1 MKLGMV
7 GLGRMG
13 ANMTERLLTGGHEIV
28 GFDFN
33 ADSRKRVVDK
43 GAEEAGSL
51 EDIVEKL
58 ALPRVIWLMIP
69 AGEPVD
75 QTIQSLIPLL
85 DSGDVIIDGGNSWY
99 KDTLRRSEE
108 LRETGINFVRQ
119 GHRTSWSD
127 LLDTGAGTRQGLGT
141 CGADR
146 VGSFR
151 QDDPQ
156 WNRIRDDAVTG
167 RGLHAVGE

>member
-1 MKLGMV
+1 MKLGMI

-28 GFDFN
+28 GFDFD

-43 GAEEAGSL
+43 GAEEADSL

-58 ALPRVIWLMIP
+58 ARPRVIWLMIP

-75 QTIQSLIPLL
+75 QTIRSLIPLL

-99 KDTLRRSEE
+99 KDTLR
-108 LRETGINFVRQ
+108 
-119 GHRTSWSD
+119 
-127 LLDTGAGTRQGLGT
+127 
-141 CGADR
+141 
-146 VGSFR
+146 
-151 QDDPQ
+151 
-156 WNRIRDDAVTG
+156 
-167 RGLHAVGE
+167 